1 MPLGSLPPIGLGT
14 WRMGE
19 SRPQRARE
27 TAAVQ
32 RALEL
37 GYRLIDTAEMYGD
50 GGAEEIAGA
59 AIKSAIAAGVVQ
71 REQLIVVSKVLPHN
85 ASRAGVLKACDRSRK
100 RLQLDTLDGYLLH
113 WRGSHPL
120 RETLDA
126 FEELRARGAIRQ
138 WGVSN
143 FDVDDLEELWSLPH
157 GTQCA
162 TNQVYYSASVRGV
175 EFALLPWQRT
185 HAVSTMAYSPI
196 DQGAIADDPTL
207 ATIGR
212 HHNATAAQI
221 ALAWVIRQPGVTAI
235 PKAVREEHLR
245 DNLAA
250 ASIKLST
257 DDLAAIDARFPPPK
271 RKPPLAMT

>member
-1 MPLGSLPPIGLGT
+1 VPLDALPPIGLGT

-19 SRPQRARE
+19 SRAQRARE

-32 RALEL
+32 RAIEL

-50 GGAEEIAGA
+50 GGAEEVTGTAIRA
-59 AIKSAIAAGVVQ
+59 AIADGTVK

-85 ASRAGVLKACDRSRK
+85 ASRTGVRKACDRSRK
-100 RLQLDTLDGYLLH
+100 RLQFDTLDGYLLH

-120 RETLDA
+120 RETVDA
-126 FEELRARGAIRQ
+126 FQELQARGAIRW

-143 FDVDDLEELWSLPH
+143 FDVEDLEELWSLPH

-175 EFALLPWQRT
+175 EYALLPWQRR
-185 HAVSTMAYSPI
+185 HAISTMAYSPI
-196 DQGAIADDPTL
+196 DQGAIASDETL

-212 HHNATAAQI
+212 RYNASAAQI
-221 ALAWVIRQPGVTAI
+221 ALAWVIREPGVAAI

-250 ASIKLST
+250 ASIKLSAE
-257 DDLAAIDARFPPPK
+257 DLAAIDARFPPAR
-271 RKPPLAMT
+271 RKQPLAMT